1 MSREAQEVLHEVELT
16 NELRSVQKANSYQLK
31 IALLI
36 SALLV
41 GHPADAAEVVC
52 KETIYK
58 GIAGVYNPSTS
69 RVEFKETI

>member
-1 MSREAQEVLHEVELT
+1 MNPTQKQFSLNRVAFRKQIPISRVNDV
-16 NELRSVQKANSYQLK
+16 LK